1 MKKIRYKRV
10 LIKISGESFVE
21 KDNCQ
26 SRVDFKTLDDIA
38 KKIKKIA
45 GMGVEVAIVVGGG
58 NFWRGKE
65 AQEKGM
71 DRSTADYAGML
82 ATVINALALQNI
94 LEKNGL
100 VVRTQSSILM
110 PSVAE
115 PYIQRRAIRHLEKG
129 RVVIFAAGMGNP
141 YVTTD
146 TASALRAIDIFADAV
161 LMAKNH
167 VDGVYDS
174 DPKENPTAKKFDTL
188 SHFEA
193 LNKQLGVMDLTALTF
208 CMENNVPIIVFN
220 LQDGDNLK
228 KIIEGESIGTIIE
241 TKK

>member
-1 MKKIRYKRV
+1 MEKIQYKRV
-10 LIKISGESFVE
+10 LIKISGESFVGT
-21 KDNCQ
+21 DNQ
-26 SRVDFKTLDDIA
+26 QIGVNFDVLDDIA
-38 KKIKKIA
+38 KKIKKVVDSGI
-45 GMGVEVAIVVGGG
+45 EVAIVVGGG

-82 ATVINALALQNI
+82 ATIINALALQNI

-100 VVRTQSSILM
+100 IVRTQSSILM

-146 TASALRAIDIFADAV
+146 TAAALRAIDISADAL
-161 LMAKNH
+161 LMAKNN
-167 VDGVYDS
+167 VDGVYCS
-174 DPKENPTAKKFDTL
+174 DPKKNPEAKKYDKL

-193 LNKQLGVMDLTALTF
+193 LNKKLGIMDLTALTF
-208 CMENNVPIIVFN
+208 CMENQVPIIVFN
-220 LQDGDNLK
+220 LQEDGNLE
-228 KIIEGESIGTIIE
+228 KIMRGEDVGTLI
-241 TKK
+241 K